1 MRCLR
6 EAVVKLRSVV
16 GSIAAAI
23 FLIGGAI
30 TCGASD
36 ETEAEPRETFAGDIV
51 GLAKLLADRH
61 YEPPA
66 QQQVILL
73 AARALHKARKSSPPR
88 DLTTRCSKAASDE
101 ELTAVLT
108 EACGPQF
115 QLDTSVR
122 AELAGAI
129 AGSVPGGLQLLS
141 KKTST
146 AQQQLT
152 ENRYVGVGIAA
163 ALSETRELAITT
175 VLPGG
180 PMAKAGIPDKTII
193 RTVDG
198 RATKDHPL
206 EDSVDWLRG
215 PEGTRVDL
223 TLLRPGS
230 TTEEPL
236 TLYRGV
242 VPQTMLDVQVE
253 ETSGRR
259 IAILKPKQLGGSL
272 AHEIRKFADS
282 QQTELDGIL
291 LDLRGTYGPA
301 HFAALVAD
309 QFLDGG
315 DIGAARN
322 GSRRVPMK
330 AEPGELFPDIPLAVA
345 TDESTRGSAA
355 WLATVL
361 GERKRAAVFGQKR
374 DRPNLDYETFDLPS
388 GEEAVLFAT
397 KILDSPGGAST
408 LVVTEQTQAELPYVV
423 DAVTAAESSLKKLMV
438 LSPAPAQTWK
448 VDEQMAQQQVVAK
461 ELRRALI
468 RNSFVVAKEYL
479 ENLPARKG

>member
-1 MRCLR
+1 
-6 EAVVKLRSVV
+6 VKLRSVV
-16 GSIAAAI
+16 GSIATAI
-23 FLIGGAI
+23 VFMCGPINS
-30 TCGASD
+30 GASD
-36 ETEAEPRETFAGDIV
+36 QTKADPAETFAGDIV
-51 GLAKLLADRH
+51 GLAKLLTDRH

-66 QQQVILL
+66 QQQVVLL
-73 AARALHKARKSSPPR
+73 AARALYQARKSSPPG
-88 DLTTRCSKAASDE
+88 DLTSRCSKATSDE
-101 ELTAVLT
+101 ELKAILK
-108 EACGPQF
+108 EACGPGF
-115 QLDTSVR
+115 RLDTMAR
-122 AELAGAI
+122 AEVAEGI
-129 AGSVPGGLQLLS
+129 ASSIPGGLQLLS

-163 ALSETRELAITT
+163 SLSETHELAITT

-193 RTVDG
+193 RTIDG
-198 RATKDHPL
+198 RATKDRSI

-223 TLLRPGS
+223 TLVRPGS
-230 TTEEPL
+230 TNEESL
-236 TLYRGV
+236 TLYRGI

-253 ETSGRR
+253 EKSGRR

-272 AHEIRKFADS
+272 SHEIQKFAAS
-282 QQTELDGIL
+282 ESRLDGIL

-330 AEPGELFPDIPLAVA
+330 AEPGELFPDIPVAVA

-361 GERKRAAVFGQKR
+361 GERKRAAVFGKKR
-374 DRPNLDYETFDLPS
+374 DRPNLEYETFDLPS
-388 GEEAVLFAT
+388 GEETTLFAT
-397 KILDSPGGAST
+397 RVLESPGGATT
-408 LVVTEQTQAELPYVV
+408 LVVTEQTQAELPYVA

-438 LSPAPAQTWK
+438 LTPAPTQTPK

-461 ELRRALI
+461 ELRRTLI

-479 ENLPARKG
+479 ENLPAKKG